1 MRPQPI
7 VLHLGGQDFR
17 VRPLTLA
24 QVQRI
29 EPNLTAEAQRSGG
42 SVAAATA
49 IVSIALE
56 RDHPQTAQKLGEME
70 ATATEIAAAMRAVLR
85 LAGFIASEN
94 AEAAS
99 GEGQAGADS
108 ISAQS
113 TPA

>member
-7 VLHLGGQDFR
+7 VLHLGGQDFH

-29 EPNLTAEAQRSGG
+29 EPLLATQSQRAG
-42 SVAAATA
+42 T
-49 IVSIALE
+49 SIAVASEIVAISLE
-56 RDHPQTAQKLGEME
+56 RDHPQAAATLGEME

-85 LAGFIASEN
+85 LAGFIAADG
-94 AEAAS
+94 AETAS

-108 ISAQS
+108 ISA
-113 TPA
+113 

>member
-7 VLHLGGQDFR
+7 TLSLGGQDFH

-29 EPNLTAEAQRSGG
+29 EPLLATQTQRAG
-42 SVAAATA
+42 A
-49 IVSIALE
+49 SIAVASEIVAISLE
-56 RDHPQTAQKLGEME
+56 RDHPQAAATLGEME

-85 LAGFIASEN
+85 LASFIAGEN
-94 AEAAS
+94 AETES

-108 ISAQS
+108 ISA
-113 TPA
+113 